1 MNEDESPQQARAQ
14 LEAARRQ
21 LQLLTD
27 AITHD
32 LRAPLRTIEGFATR
46 IAASAHERLDERERE
61 QLQRVRDAA
70 TRMNALLE
78 ELGELSRATH
88 APLQT
93 GDVDISLFAEWILSD
108 LQAGEP
114 DRPARL
120 HVQPG
125 LSARGDERLLRLLL
139 AQLLHNAWKFSA
151 AAGETCIE
159 VTGLRDGQM
168 LRVDVRDYGI
178 GFEPRYLHKIFE
190 PLQRLHRMEE
200 GAGHGLGL
208 AIAQRIAMRHGG
220 IITAASRPG
229 DGATFTVEL
238 PGSGEGSS
246 DEGSPHAA

>member
-1 MNEDESPQQARAQ
+1 MTENESPQQARAQ

-46 IAASAHERLDERERE
+46 VAISAHERLDERERE

-88 APLQT
+88 APLQA

-114 DRPARL
+114 ERPAQL

-125 LSARGDERLLRLLL
+125 LIAHGDERLLRLML

-151 AAGETCIE
+151 PSSKTSIE
-159 VTGLRDGQM
+159 VTGTRDGQR
-168 LRVDVRDYGI
+168 LRVEVCDRGI
-178 GFEPRYLHKIFE
+178 GFDPRYLHKVFE
-190 PLQRLHRMEE
+190 PLQRLHTAEE

-220 IITAASRPG
+220 AITATSRPG
-229 DGATFTVEL
+229 DGAIFTVEL
-238 PGSGEGSS
+238 PGPH
-246 DEGSPHAA
+246 EGSPHAT

>member
-1 MNEDESPQQARAQ
+1 MNIDESPQQARAQ

-32 LRAPLRTIEGFATR
+32 LRAPLRTIEGFTTRVAT
-46 IAASAHERLDERERE
+46 SAHERLDERERE

-78 ELGELSRATH
+78 ELAELSRATH
-88 APLQT
+88 TPLQA

-114 DRPARL
+114 DRLARL

-125 LSARGDERLLRLLL
+125 LSVRGDERLLRLML
-139 AQLLHNAWKFSA
+139 AQLLHNAWKFSTA
-151 AAGETCIE
+151 SRSTRIE
-159 VTGLRDGQM
+159 VTGGREENNFRIEIRDH
-168 LRVDVRDYGI
+168 GI
-178 GFEPRYLHKIFE
+178 GFDPRYAHKLFE
-190 PLQRLHRMEE
+190 PLQRLHSAEE

-220 IITAASRPG
+220 TITAASRPG

-238 PGSGEGSS
+238 PGS
-246 DEGSPHAA
+246 DEGTPHAA

>member
-46 IAASAHERLDERERE
+46 VAASAHERLDERERE

-114 DRPARL
+114 ERPVRL

-125 LSARGDERLLRLLL
+125 LSVRGDERLLRLML

-151 AAGETCIE
+151 TAAETCIE
-159 VTGLRDGQM
+159 VTGTRDGQVF
-168 LRVDVRDYGI
+168 RVEVCDHGI
-178 GFEPRYLHKIFE
+178 GFDPRYLHKIFE
-190 PLQRLHRMEE
+190 PLQRLHTAEE

-220 IITAASRPG
+220 TITAASRPG

-238 PGSGEGSS
+238 PGK
-246 DEGSPHAA
+246 DEGTPRAA

>member
-1 MNEDESPQQARAQ
+1 MTKDDSPQQAHAQ

-32 LRAPLRTIEGFATR
+32 LRAPLRTIEGFAARVAT
-46 IAASAHERLDERERE
+46 SAHERLDERERE

-70 TRMNALLE
+70 VRMSALLE

-88 APLQT
+88 APLQI
-93 GDVDISLFAEWILSD
+93 GEVDISLFAEWILSD
-108 LQAGEP
+108 LEAGEP
-114 DRPARL
+114 DRPAQL

-125 LSARGDERLLRLLL
+125 LSVRGDERLLRLML

-151 AAGETCIE
+151 AAGATRIE
-159 VTGLRDGQM
+159 ITGARDGYVF
-168 LRVDVRDYGI
+168 RIDVRDHGI
-178 GFEPRYLHKIFE
+178 GFDPRYLHKIFE
-190 PLQRLHRMEE
+190 PLQRLHTAEE

-208 AIAQRIAMRHGG
+208 AIAQRIVARHGG
-220 IITAASRPG
+220 TLTAASRPG

-238 PGSGEGSS
+238 PGT

>member
-1 MNEDESPQQARAQ
+1 MIENESPQQARAQ

-46 IAASAHERLDERERE
+46 VATSAHERLDERERE

-88 APLQT
+88 APLQA

-114 DRPARL
+114 ERPTQL

-125 LSARGDERLLRLLL
+125 LVAHGDERLLRLML

-151 AAGETCIE
+151 ASNKTCIE
-159 VTGLRDGQM
+159 VTGTRDGQR
-168 LRVDVRDYGI
+168 LRVEVCDRGI
-178 GFEPRYLHKIFE
+178 GFDPRYLHKVFE
-190 PLQRLHRMEE
+190 PLQRLHTAEE

-220 IITAASRPG
+220 TITAASRPG
-229 DGATFTVEL
+229 DGAIFTVEL
-238 PGSGEGSS
+238 PGP
-246 DEGSPHAA
+246 DEGSPNAT

>member
-1 MNEDESPQQARAQ
+1 MNNDESLQQAHAQ

-32 LRAPLRTIEGFATR
+32 LRAPLRTIEGFSAR
-46 IAASAHERLDERERE
+46 VAASAHERLDERERE

-70 TRMNALLE
+70 TRMGVLLE

-88 APLQT
+88 APLQPAE
-93 GDVDISLFAEWILSD
+93 VDISLFAEWILSD

-114 DRPARL
+114 ERAAQL
-120 HVQPG
+120 SVQPD
-125 LSARGDERLLRLLL
+125 LSVRGDERLLRLML

-151 AAGETCIE
+151 RATRTCIE
-159 VTGLRDGQM
+159 VTGMREGDVV
-168 LRVDVRDYGI
+168 RVLVCDHGI
-178 GFEPRYLHKIFE
+178 GFDPRYAHKLFE
-190 PLQRLHRMEE
+190 PLQRLHTADE

-220 IITAASRPG
+220 TITAASRPG

-238 PGSGEGSS
+238 PGT
-246 DEGSPHAA
+246 DEGAPRVA

>member
-1 MNEDESPQQARAQ
+1 MIENESPQQARAQ

-46 IAASAHERLDERERE
+46 VATSAHERLDERERE

-88 APLQT
+88 APLQA

-114 DRPARL
+114 ERPTQL

-125 LSARGDERLLRLLL
+125 LVAHGDERLLRLML

-151 AAGETCIE
+151 ASSKTCIE
-159 VTGLRDGQM
+159 VTGTRDGQR
-168 LRVDVRDYGI
+168 LRVEVCDRGI
-178 GFEPRYLHKIFE
+178 GFDPRYLHKVFE
-190 PLQRLHRMEE
+190 PLQRLHTAEE

-220 IITAASRPG
+220 TITAASRPG
-229 DGATFTVEL
+229 DGAIFTVEL
-238 PGSGEGSS
+238 PGP
-246 DEGSPHAA
+246 DEGSPNAT

>member
-1 MNEDESPQQARAQ
+1 MTKDDSPQQAHAQ

-32 LRAPLRTIEGFATR
+32 LRAPLRTIEGFAAR
-46 IAASAHERLDERERE
+46 VAASAHERLDGRERE

-88 APLQT
+88 APLQV
-93 GDVDISLFAEWILSD
+93 GEVDISLFAEWILSD

-120 HVQPG
+120 YVQPG

-151 AAGETCIE
+151 TAPETCIE
-159 VTGLRDGQM
+159 VTGIRAGQV
-168 LRVDVRDYGI
+168 LRVEVCDHGI
-178 GFEPRYLHKIFE
+178 GFDPRYLHKIFE
-190 PLQRLHRMEE
+190 PLQRLHTAEE

-208 AIAQRIAMRHGG
+208 AIAQRIAMRHGAA
-220 IITAASRPG
+220 ITAASRPG

-238 PGSGEGSS
+238 PGTEEGT
-246 DEGSPHAA
+246 PHAA

>member
-1 MNEDESPQQARAQ
+1 MTENESPQQARAQ

-46 IAASAHERLDERERE
+46 VATSAHERLDERERE

-88 APLQT
+88 APLQA

-108 LQAGEP
+108 HQAGESE
-114 DRPARL
+114 RPAQL
-120 HVQPG
+120 QVQPG
-125 LSARGDERLLRLLL
+125 LTVRGDERLLRLML
-139 AQLLHNAWKFSA
+139 AQLLHNAWKFSKA
-151 AAGETCIE
+151 AAATRIE
-159 VTGLRDGQM
+159 VTGRHDGNAF
-168 LRVDVRDYGI
+168 RIDVCDHGI
-178 GFEPRYLHKIFE
+178 GFDPRYLHKIFE
-190 PLQRLHRMEE
+190 PLQRLHTPEE

-220 IITAASRPG
+220 TITATSRPG

-238 PGSGEGSS
+238 PGP

>member
-1 MNEDESPQQARAQ
+1 MNNDESPQQARAQ
-14 LEAARRQ
+14 LDAARRQ

-46 IAASAHERLDERERE
+46 VATSAHERLDERERE

-88 APLQT
+88 APLQMV
-93 GDVDISLFAEWILSD
+93 DVDISLFAEWILSD

-114 DRPARL
+114 DRAAQIL
-120 HVQPG
+120 VQPG
-125 LSARGDERLLRLLL
+125 LTAHGDERLLRLML

-151 AAGETCIE
+151 AAETTRIE
-159 VTGLRDGQM
+159 VTGTLDRDVF
-168 LRVDVRDYGI
+168 RAEVRDHGI
-178 GFEPRYLHKIFE
+178 GFDPRYLHKIFE
-190 PLQRLHRMEE
+190 PLQRLHTAEE

-208 AIAQRIAMRHGG
+208 TIAQRIAMRHGG
-220 IITAASRPG
+220 TITAASPPG

-238 PGSGEGSS
+238 PGP